1 MFQSAGELV
10 EEAMRE
16 YVPPNQPNIC
26 NPKNLTRAANRVR
39 TQIRPEE
46 PKDLQ
51 FEVNALI
58 ILLYTYFTTSLFST
72 YYIMQII

>member
-1 MFQSAGELV
+1 MEAKKHVFQSAGELV

-16 YVPPNQPNIC
+16 YVTPDQPNIC

-39 TQIRPEE
+39 TQIRPQE

-51 FEVNALI
+51 FEVISPI
-58 ILLYTYFTTSLFST
+58 ILLDM
-72 YYIMQII
+72 I